1 MSAQQLA
8 KLNGEGLFDQKTATK
23 SDFRQEM
30 QMQMPTLEKAPALT
44 PVAESEVVVL
54 D

>member
-30 QMQMPTLEKAPALT
+30 QMTTLEKAPALT